1 MSISSNKKNKIKE
14 YMLDKVGE
22 NEDVVQKTSDT
33 FGISKT
39 TVYRYLEKLIEQGS
53 IKRKKRGRYGLV
65 ETKKVFNYTNIDLEE
80 DVVFLRDIKPV
91 LEEQNL
97 AENVMNIWYYAF
109 TEMFNNAIEHSEAKK
124 IICVVVANHA
134 STRILIFDSGI
145 GIFNKIQKYY
155 NYESLDDA
163 IGELFKGKLT
173 TDSENHTGEGI
184 FFTSRLMDTFITVS
198 SKKYF
203 SHNNYYEVSETLN
216 DSDLLNKLIEDRG
229 TIVYMQLANR
239 SHKQIKEV
247 FDMFSSTDTGFNKT
261 NIPMK
266 NVFGNNFPVSRSQAK
281 RLYNRLD
288 KFDEVELD
296 FLDVDEI
303 GQAFA
308 HELFV
313 KFANAHKGIKIT
325 VSNANKDVQ
334 GMIDRVKNTK

>member
-1 MSISSNKKNKIKE
+1 MSLPNNKKGKIKE
-14 YMLDKVGE
+14 YILDKIGN

-33 FGISKT
+33 FNVSKT
-39 TVYRYLEKLIEQGS
+39 SVYRYLDELIKQGS
-53 IKRKKRGRYGLV
+53 IQRIKRGRYSLV
-65 ETKKVFNYTNIDLEE
+65 EMKKVFEYVNSNLEE
-80 DVVFLRDIKPV
+80 DIIFLKDIKPI

-97 AENVMNIWYYAF
+97 TDNVMNIWYYAF
-109 TEMFNNAIEHSEAKK
+109 TEMFNNAIEHSESKE
-124 IICVVVANHA
+124 IVCSVIANHA
-134 STRILIFDSGI
+134 NTRILIMDSGV

-155 NYESLDDA
+155 NYESLDDV

-203 SHNNYYEVSETLN
+203 SHSDYYEISETLADN
-216 DSDLLNKLIEDRG
+216 DGLNQLMENKG
-229 TIVYMQLANR
+229 TIVFMKLANR

-247 FDMFSSTDTGFNKT
+247 FDMFSDTDSGFNKT

-266 NVFGNNFPVSRSQAK
+266 NMFGNNFPVSRSQAK

-313 KFANAHKGIKIT
+313 KFANAHKNINIT
-325 VSNANKDVQ
+325 VTHANKDIQ